1 MALARRLARAL
12 LADARARGD
21 RPSASAF
28 EFPRRAR
35 SSASASASSS
45 SSTPKSDDSSS
56 RASVAL
62 LAPAALTGALGAW
75 QLARRE
81 EKIQAIDARAR
92 ALETTVSAS
101 LARVG
106 GGTPEYARASVAG
119 ELDLERTARVG
130 PRARSVCGVTVPG
143 SLIVTPVRLKR
154 ERRSWGWLGGRGAR
168 DDGAAAPAAETALL
182 LRGWAPDSWTDVDP
196 KAGACVKTGGVARAS
211 EMRGRFTPDNDPS
224 EDRWFWLDAPALARS
239 RGLPEDTP
247 LIQAVNASEDES
259 AAVVYPVA
267 VKESELMAFPV
278 SPDKHLGYAA
288 TWFTLSAFSMA
299 LAVAKIRRSA
309 GYRL

>member
-21 RPSASAF
+21 RPSASASASAF

-35 SSASASASSS
+35 SSASASS

-130 PRARSVCGVTVPG
+130 PRARSVCGVAVPG
-143 SLIVTPVRLKR
+143 SLIVTPVRLRAKKK
-154 ERRSWGWLGGRGAR
+154 GWFGRGAS
-168 DDGAAAPAAETALL
+168 AAAGEAETVLL
-182 LRGWAPDSWTDVDP
+182 LRGWAPDAWTDADAA
-196 KAGACVKTGGVARAS
+196 AGACAKTEGVVRGS
-211 EMRGRFTPDNDPS
+211 ERKGRFTPENEPG
-224 EDRWFWLDAPALARS
+224 EDRWFWLDAPALAES
-239 RGLPEDTP
+239 RGLPRDAP
-247 LIQAVNASEDES
+247 LIQAIRAGSGDETTYPS
-259 AAVVYPVA
+259 AAT
-267 VKESELMAFPV
+267 KEELMRFPV
-278 SPDKHLGYAA
+278 SPEQHLGYAA
-288 TWFTLSAFSMA
+288 TWFALSAATGA
-299 LAVAKIRRSA
+299 LAVVRIRR
-309 GYRL
+309 GVGRRF